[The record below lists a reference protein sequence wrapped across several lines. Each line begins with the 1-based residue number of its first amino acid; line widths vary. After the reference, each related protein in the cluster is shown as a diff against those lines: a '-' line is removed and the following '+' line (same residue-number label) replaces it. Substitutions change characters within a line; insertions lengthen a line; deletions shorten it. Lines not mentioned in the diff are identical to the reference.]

1 MASAGQ
7 PLSIV
12 VEDVSR
18 TVTINLDVMQ
28 ITPAKKDAAT
38 ISDFAAMG
46 QISACGNKTVNHK
59 TCSKDRYLSRV
70 VGYYE
75 GWSTRRPCHR
85 FWPEQIPL
93 GVYSHINFAFATIDP
108 ETYKVLPADNRDKDL
123 YKRIAALKTYDPNV
137 KILIALGGW
146 TFNDPGPTATIFSD
160 LAASETKQKIFFE
173 SLINFLSVHDFDGV
187 DLDWEYPEADDRSGK
202 PEDYKNFPTFMENL
216 RKALDGTG
224 GRNTLS
230 ITLPAS
236 YWYLQHFDLKELA
249 KHVSFFNIM
258 SYDMHG
264 IWDEGNKWTGS
275 YLNAHTN
282 LTEIKQGMDLLWRND
297 VNPDQVV
304 MGLAFYG
311 RTYTTSGG
319 CVEPGCEYLSGG
331 FAGEC
336 SHETGILLNNEIMD
350 IINKRNLESKLYKE
364 ATIKVV
370 TWDDQWVSMDDKETL
385 GMKADFARE
394 QCLSGVMVWAISHDT
409 PTADF
414 SRDLAKVSNRQVSM
428 QFDKIDND
436 TVIERTDHS
445 QCRWTNCAQPCPAGW
460 SMIKRADKWKTYEG
474 EPMMDSTFCLGV
486 GYASFCCPPTSPLP
500 KCGWYG
506 YNDGKCKAGC
516 EDGMLEIGSTNEG
529 CQFDVPQQYQSAC
542 CSPTDDNGKE
552 LSSMALYNTCEWS
565 EPLVLCDDGKC
576 SGTKDTVLV
585 ESSRGSGVTHC
596 SAWNNGERHQHKRK
610 YCCDASRKNKKFENC
625 EWHDGSD
632 LIHPVTS
639 DMRCWSGCPDGQI
652 RVAMNDDGKCLY
664 GGARAYCCDGTDYTE
679 TEHLSDELQ
688 QFQDELSDWITNA
701 KCELHLT
708 KRSGGLE
715 VREDLCEIVAKHSLV
730 VKLAALFAG
739 YLNLSGRTSHY
750 NRLANIW
757 NSVSNTFEHLSTRY
771 MLPWITSNLTYPEF
785 YRQGYE
791 DTARRIL
798 QVPEWYDEMIA
809 DSKGTI
815 FCTLDLCEYGDG
827 MCDQD
832 EDTLGLR
839 DVLVLLG
846 KRAKAKKEFIDC
858 EDDDKTKTRVHYTR
872 FAYPGA
878 SEWPLTSVQAR
889 EAIVNAKMGSC
900 TETEVREQEATEADL
915 NAGENNSPPNINTEH
930 LIEVKLMALF
940 MQWAVK
946 GDNCAVDCGFFADFF
961 TQEVINGAPRTPGS
975 GQDLKRPI
983 DRVMEQFG
991 SKSNKEVFRL
1001 LRQSINVIK
1010 GDTIAVYNYQNM
1022 PRVLERFKMV
1032 NDGIRS
1038 ELNRAAKAYKSQK
1051 GKDVDLADC
1060 WDRFFKQRTNKMLET
1075 GRKFVN
1081 TAIEQMRNKWTHNP
1095 EASVMWNAQ
1104 AQEVRD
1110 ALETLESHVGEIYMA
1125 DLELEE
1131 LS

>member
-28 ITPAKKDAAT
+28 ITPAKKDAGKGFHPVIMSAFHNSVNLIVVI
-38 ISDFAAMG
+38 ISYSNNFGFCGHGPDFCGKDVCVNNCDRKSECDPGFGSEWAESSTCPLNVCCSEFG
-46 QISACGNKTVNHK
+46 YCGTTKEFCGNKTVNHK

-832 EDTLGLR
+832 EDTLGLVR
-839 DVLVLLG
+839 RQTQWTEKV
-846 KRAKAKKEFIDC
+846 
-858 EDDDKTKTRVHYTR
+858 T
-872 FAYPGA
+872 
-878 SEWPLTSVQAR
+878 
-889 EAIVNAKMGSC
+889 NGS
-900 TETEVREQEATEADL
+900 
-915 NAGENNSPPNINTEH
+915 
-930 LIEVKLMALF
+930 
-940 MQWAVK
+940 
-946 GDNCAVDCGFFADFF
+946 
-961 TQEVINGAPRTPGS
+961 PRPF
-975 GQDLKRPI
+975 L
-983 DRVMEQFG
+983 
-991 SKSNKEVFRL
+991 
-1001 LRQSINVIK
+1001 
-1010 GDTIAVYNYQNM
+1010 
-1022 PRVLERFKMV
+1022 
-1032 NDGIRS
+1032 
-1038 ELNRAAKAYKSQK
+1038 
-1051 GKDVDLADC
+1051 
-1060 WDRFFKQRTNKMLET
+1060 
-1075 GRKFVN
+1075 
-1081 TAIEQMRNKWTHNP
+1081 
-1095 EASVMWNAQ
+1095 
-1104 AQEVRD
+1104 
-1110 ALETLESHVGEIYMA
+1110 
-1125 DLELEE
+1125 
-1131 LS
+1131 